1 MVNLEHWVGQ
11 EVLVTFRDGHT
22 DSYKVERYNGN
33 WLYYLVRQ
41 LPYTI
46 DGIYTPNA
54 DFDII
59 KIQPMNKKEQLKQQI
74 KALEAELKNLEEA
87 EKVPDGFKEE
97 RAYKFL
103 NGYKE
108 DGLDAVLWAHNTQE
122 GQDYWREISVEDRE
136 PTDGDVI
143 QLQKWIIE
151 SYRRKLGLGS

>member
-1 MVNLEHWVGQ
+1 MVNLEDWVGQ
-11 EVLVTFRDGHT
+11 EVLITFREGHT

-74 KALEAELKNLEEA
+74 KALEAELKSLEA
-87 EKVPDGFKEE
+87 ADKVPEGFDEE
-97 RAYKFL
+97 RAYEFL
-103 NGYKE
+103 YGDKKN
-108 DGLDAVLWAHNTQE
+108 GLDASFWAHNTQE
-122 GQDYWREISVEDRE
+122 GEVYWLDISIYKRN
-136 PTDGDVI
+136 PTDKDVI

-151 SYRRKLGLGS
+151 SYRRKLGLDS